1 MIFCISLQKK
11 MKRHKFILYAL
22 AGISMLVSCL
32 SNKPYPEAMRQAER
46 CMNTHP
52 DSALIYLTS
61 LDPVI
66 QFEPEETQMYHGLL
80 TIKAKDK
87 LYITHTSDSLI
98 KAITHFYEHFG
109 NADKLMEAYH
119 YLGSV
124 YRDMNDAPQAVEAF
138 QRAVDV
144 GKESKRYDIL
154 GRIYEQMGTLFYHQA
169 MYNEAMAAYKASN
182 SYSQKLQDS
191 EGIAITLRDIA
202 RAYEATNRQDSA
214 VYYYEEAYR
223 KAVELGDK
231 SIEDNIL
238 RELGCLY
245 VDWGKFDTAKI
256 IFSKATIDK
265 KGNALLGLGNIYQ
278 NASHIDSA
286 EYYFKTA
293 ILYGNMYVKRS
304 AFFNLSKIEADRG
317 NYHTAL
323 EYAYK
328 SNNEADSIKQ
338 ITKTE
343 AVSKIHSLYNYHHIE
358 KENHKLI
365 SDYEKKRIQ
374 VYQLVLILILII
386 SIAVG
391 YTFYQKRK
399 KRTVREQ
406 EKKIR
411 QLKEAQYANSLDTIE
426 KNEQKVH
433 ELEKALLKAESEN
446 DTLQKQ
452 LIQSQKDVLEIS
464 NHKIVAT
471 QNEKGLL
478 ELSFKK
484 SDIYFYFHKISH
496 NENIKIPEDKWNE
509 LHSAIDTAFPNFTA
523 QLYALYPQ
531 ISDLELHICY
541 LIKISM
547 QVKDIVRLVD
557 RSPSAI
563 TVSRARLYKKMHGTS
578 GTAEMMD
585 KFIIDL

>member
-1 MIFCISLQKK
+1 MR
-11 MKRHKFILYAL
+11 RHKFILYIL
-22 AGISMLVSCL
+22 AGISMLISCL

-87 LYITHTSDSLI
+87 LYIAHTSDSLI

-119 YLGSV
+119 YQGSV

-138 QRAVDV
+138 QRAIDV

-169 MYNEAMAAYKASN
+169 MYDEAIAAYKASN

-191 EGIAITLRDIA
+191 GGTAITLRDIA
-202 RAYEATNRQDSA
+202 RTYDATNRQDSA

-231 SIEDNIL
+231 SVEDNIL

-245 VDWGKFDTAKI
+245 VGWEKFDTAKI

-278 NASHIDSA
+278 NASQIDSA

-293 ILYGNMYVKRS
+293 LLYGNRYVKKS
-304 AFFNLSKIEADRG
+304 AYFNLSRIEADKG

-323 EYAYK
+323 EFAYK
-328 SNNEADSIKQ
+328 SNREADSIKQ
-338 ITKTE
+338 ITRTE
-343 AVSKIHSLYNYHHIE
+343 AVSKIHALYNYQRIE
-358 KENHKLI
+358 KENYKLI
-365 SDYEKKRIQ
+365 RDYKKKKIQ

-386 SIAVG
+386 SIATI

-399 KRTVREQ
+399 KRAARQQ
-406 EKKIR
+406 EEKIR

-426 KNEQKVH
+426 KNKHKVN
-433 ELEKALLKAESEN
+433 ELEGALLKAESEN

-452 LIQSQKDVLEIS
+452 LIQSQKELLEIS
-464 NHKIVAT
+464 NHKIIAT
-471 QNEKGLL
+471 QNEKELL

-484 SDIYFYFHKISH
+484 SEIYFYFHEITH
-496 NENIKIPEDKWNE
+496 NENIKIPLNRWNE
-509 LHSAIDTAFPNFTA
+509 LRYAIDIAFPNFTA

-547 QVKDIVRLVD
+547 QVKDIARLVD

-563 TVSRARLYKKMHGTS
+563 TVSRARLYKKIHGLT

-585 KFIIDL
+585 NFIVDL

>member
-1 MIFCISLQKK
+1 M
-11 MKRHKFILYAL
+11 RRRKFILYIL
-22 AGISMLVSCL
+22 AGISMLISCL
-32 SNKPYPEAMRQAER
+32 SNKPYPEAIRQAER

-66 QFEPEETQMYHGLL
+66 QFEPEETWMYHGLL

-98 KAITHFYEHFG
+98 KTITHFYEHFG

-119 YLGSV
+119 YQGSV

-138 QRAVDV
+138 QRAIDA
-144 GKESKRYDIL
+144 GAESKRYDIL
-154 GRIYEQMGTLFYHQA
+154 ARIYHQMGILFYHQG
-169 MYNEAMAAYKASN
+169 MYNEAMIAHKTSN
-182 SYSQKLQDS
+182 SYSQKSQDG
-191 EGIAITLRDIA
+191 EGIAITLRYIA
-202 RAYEATNRQDSA
+202 LTYDAANKQDSA

-231 SIEDNIL
+231 SVEDNIL

-256 IFSKATIDK
+256 VFSKATIDK
-265 KGNALLGLGNIYQ
+265 KGNALLALGDIYQ
-278 NASHIDSA
+278 NASQIDSA

-293 ILYGNMYVKRS
+293 LLYGNRYVKKS
-304 AFFNLSKIEADRG
+304 AYFNLSRIEAGKG

-323 EYAYK
+323 EFVYK
-328 SNNEADSIKQ
+328 SNREADSIKQ
-338 ITKTE
+338 ITRTE
-343 AVSKIHSLYNYHHIE
+343 AVSKIHALYNYQRIE

-365 SDYEKKRIQ
+365 SDYKKKKIQ

-386 SIAVG
+386 SIATI

-399 KRTVREQ
+399 KRAARQQ
-406 EKKIR
+406 EEKIR

-426 KNEQKVH
+426 KNKHKVN
-433 ELEKALLKAESEN
+433 ELEGALLKAESEN

-452 LIQSQKDVLEIS
+452 LIQSQKELLEIS
-464 NHKIVAT
+464 NHKIIAT
-471 QNEKGLL
+471 QNEKELL

-484 SDIYFYFHKISH
+484 SEIYFYFHEITH
-496 NENIKIPEDKWNE
+496 NENIKIPLNRWNE
-509 LHSAIDTAFPNFTA
+509 LRYAIDNAFPNFTV

-547 QVKDIVRLVD
+547 QVKDIARLVD

-563 TVSRARLYKKMHGTS
+563 TVSRARLYKKIHGLA

-585 KFIIDL
+585 KFIVDL